1 MKIESLPQDLQLRFN
16 IARELGH
23 TIDNHT
29 VMMDFGCGSG
39 KKVQEL
45 RNQGF
50 NAFGCGTRFNEEKN
64 VETDLMLKNEIIRE
78 IKIDQY
84 RIPFED
90 SVFDFIFSE
99 SVFEHVGN
107 YPETIAEL
115 SRVLKPGGLCIHTF
129 VSRYKPIEA
138 HVLVPFGSVFQSY
151 WWLYTWILLGCKNE
165 WPASNINER
174 VSKYQVY
181 LKKETNYLKKKQ
193 LEAEFLK
200 SFGDVRFCEDLLLK
214 YSPGKRKHLYP
225 LSKVLP
231 FIPKLFSTFQMRVIV
246 TKKPIKH

>member
-1 MKIESLPQDLQLRFN
+1 MKVESLPRDLQLRFS

-23 TIDNHT
+23 TFDNNT
-29 VMMDFGCGSG
+29 VILDFGCGSG

-64 VETDLMLKNEIIRE
+64 VETELLLQNETIRE
-78 IKIDQY
+78 IKIEQY

-138 HVLVPFGSVFQSY
+138 HVKVPFASVFQSY
-151 WWLYTWILLGCKNE
+151 WWLNTWVLLGCKNE
-165 WPASNINER
+165 WSTSSINER
-174 VSKYQVY
+174 VLKYQIY
-181 LKKETNYLKKKQ
+181 LKKETNYLKRRQ
-193 LEAEFLK
+193 LESEFIK
-200 SFGDVRFCEDLLLK
+200 GFANVRFCEDLFLK
-214 YSPGKRKHLYP
+214 YSPGKRKYLYS